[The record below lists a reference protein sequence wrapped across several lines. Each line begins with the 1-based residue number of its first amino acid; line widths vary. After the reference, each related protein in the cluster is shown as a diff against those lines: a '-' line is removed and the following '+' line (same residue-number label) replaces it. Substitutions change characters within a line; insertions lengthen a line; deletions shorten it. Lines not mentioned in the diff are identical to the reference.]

1 MVEYKVTNSL
11 ITQPDQLL
19 IISLEHAY
27 NHQDFHAIPVTL
39 NDVEDL
45 KQ

>member
-11 ITQPDQLL
+11 FKQPDQLL

-27 NHQDFHAIPVTL
+27 NHQDFHTIPVTS
-39 NDVEDL
+39 NDVEYL